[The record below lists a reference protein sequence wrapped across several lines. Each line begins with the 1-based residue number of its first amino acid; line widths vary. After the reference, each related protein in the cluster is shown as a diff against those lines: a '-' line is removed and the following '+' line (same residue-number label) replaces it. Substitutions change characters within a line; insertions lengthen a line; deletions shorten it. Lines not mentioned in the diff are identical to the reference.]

1 MNQEKDLEVTQ
12 TKEGFSGITYSLA
25 AFIVWGVLPL
35 YWKALKVVPAGEIL
49 AHRILWSFVFVSI
62 IVTITKRWNGFKEVI
77 KNRSKRLAVIVSAL
91 IISANWFMYIWAVNN
106 NHIVE
111 TSLGYYIS
119 PLLSIVLGVVV
130 LKEKLTKW
138 QAIAVIFA
146 TIGVA
151 IITAEYGRIPWIA
164 ITLAL
169 TFGVYG
175 LVKKLVNVDS
185 IIALTLETVIV
196 APIALIFLISKEVQ
210 GTGSVFAASLDITL
224 LLVFSGVATATPLL
238 WFALAAQKIPLST
251 IGFIQ
256 YLAPTIALAIGV
268 LVYKESFTAIHGVS
282 FSLIWCG
289 LMIYSISSTKFFRR
303 AKQPSHN
310 NRDKG

>member
-1 MNQEKDLEVTQ
+1 MNQDKDLEAIK
-12 TKEGFSGITYSLA
+12 TKEEFSGITYSLA

-49 AHRILWSFVFVSI
+49 AHRIIWSFLFVSV
-62 IVTITKRWNGFKEVI
+62 IVTVTKRWNGFKEVL
-77 KNRSKRLAVIVSAL
+77 KSRSKRVAVIVSAV
-91 IISANWFMYIWAVNN
+91 IISANWFIYIWAVNN

-146 TIGVA
+146 TIGVG
-151 IITAEYGRIPWIA
+151 IITMEYGRIPWIA

-196 APIALIFLISKEVQ
+196 APIALIYLGNKEVQ
-210 GTGSVFAASLDITL
+210 GTGIFFAASPDITL

-238 WFALAAQKIPLST
+238 WFALGAQKIPLST

-268 LVYKESFTAIHGVS
+268 LIFKESFTAIHGVS
-282 FSLIWCG
+282 FGLIWFA
-289 LMIYSISSTKFFRR
+289 LTIYSVSSTKLFRR
-303 AKQPSHN
+303 AKQPGHN
-310 NRDKG
+310 IQKKG